1 MFICNRCG
9 ERFWEPERERVREN
23 LDGESGWW
31 THTEE
36 RCPFCGDE
44 DIEEEEE
51 EWGNLLTLRV
61 NALEF

>member
-9 ERFWEPERERVREN
+9 ERFWEPEREIVREN

-51 EWGNLLTLRV
+51 E
-61 NALEF
+61 